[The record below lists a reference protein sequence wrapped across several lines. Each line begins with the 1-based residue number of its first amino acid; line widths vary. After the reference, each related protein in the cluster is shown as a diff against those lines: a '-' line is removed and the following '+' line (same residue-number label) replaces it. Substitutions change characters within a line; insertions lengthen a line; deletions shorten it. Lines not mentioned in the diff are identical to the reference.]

1 MGWFVEMSA
10 RFGVVAFLVVVF
22 IGGALPRMVLGEPG
36 EVALPAHGLCAH
48 RGGGATMPEN
58 TIPALLDAVRRG
70 AHMVEFDVSLTKD
83 GALVLMHDRTVD
95 RTTNGTGVVSDLTLA
110 EIRRLDAGIKMGP
123 QFAGIRVPTL
133 EEALEVLPRN
143 VWINVDFKSDGRFGD
158 KSAVTAKR
166 VAQIL
171 VQNGRLHQSLLA
183 AKAGDATAA
192 REVAPTLK
200 ICSMDR
206 QKDPE
211 DYVRAAIAQ
220 RAGFI
225 QLRDCA
231 DDLRFPEW
239 VKMLKAADIR
249 INYFYT
255 NDAKEVSRLRAA
267 GVDFVL
273 VDTVEAMLASQ
284 ADTEEKRRR

>member
-1 MGWFVEMSA
+1 MNA
-10 RFGVVAFLVVVF
+10 RFGMVAFLVLVFMEDTLPWRVLAGAGGVV
-22 IGGALPRMVLGEPG
+22 
-36 EVALPAHGLCAH
+36 LPAHGLCAH
-48 RGGGATMPEN
+48 RGGGATLPEN

-70 AHMVEFDVSLTKD
+70 VHMVEFDVSLTRD

-95 RTTNGTGVVSDLTLA
+95 RTTNGTGAVSDLTLA

-123 QFAGIRVPTL
+123 QFAGVRVPTF
-133 EEALEVLPRN
+133 EEALEALPRN

-171 VQNGRLHQSLLA
+171 VQANRLHQSFLA
-183 AKAGDATAA
+183 ARADDAVAA
-192 REVAPTLK
+192 REVAPSLR

-206 QKDPE
+206 QKDPG

-220 RAGFI
+220 RADFI

-231 DDLRFPEW
+231 DDPRFPEW
-239 VKMLKAADIR
+239 VKTLKAVGIR

-255 NDAKEVSRLRAA
+255 NEANEVARLRAA

-284 ADTEEKRRR
+284 TDLVRWVPRWK